1 MVQRL
6 VRQIGTKADWYK
18 GRLVQRLVR
27 QIGTKADWYK
37 VIGKADWYKGGG
49 NE

>member
-18 GRLVQRLVR
+18 GRLVQR
-27 QIGTKADWYK
+27 QIGTKIGTK
-37 VIGKADWYKGGG
+37 IGKADWYKGGG